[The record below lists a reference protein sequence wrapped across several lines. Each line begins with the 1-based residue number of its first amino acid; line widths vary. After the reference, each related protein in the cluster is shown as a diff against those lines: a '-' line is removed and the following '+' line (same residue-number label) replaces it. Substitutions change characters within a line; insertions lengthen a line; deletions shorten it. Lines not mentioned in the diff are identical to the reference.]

1 MTAWLCPQIL
11 RDTFAESCIRL
22 SQEERHR
29 MKELLG
35 RVQGPWSWGAE
46 EWGRWEGDK
55 LWGSPV
61 KEPEDCLGPFLPTGD
76 LEVGLDS
83 LSTTQDSVKKRIVVA
98 ARDNWANYFSR
109 IFPVS
114 VSEAGRAPGDGST
127 AVWLLACPAWAFVAG
142 MRAGGR
148 VGSNGRTPRA
158 SWMVVGDQEPVCHLP
173 SGQGESSS
181 DVQLLGVSHRGLRL
195 LKVTQGP
202 SFHLNQLKTLCSY
215 R

>member
-1 MTAWLCPQIL
+1 M
-11 RDTFAESCIRL
+11 R
-22 SQEERHR
+22 
-29 MKELLG
+29 ELLG

-46 EWGRWEGDK
+46 ELEGGGGSK
-55 LWGSPV
+55 LWGPPV
-61 KEPEDCLGPFLPTGD
+61 KEPEDSLGPFLPTGD

-83 LSTTQDSVKKRIVVA
+83 LSTTEDNVKKRIVVA

-114 VSEAGRAPGDGST
+114 VSEAECRAGDGST
-127 AVWLLACPAWAFVAG
+127 TIWLLAWPAWAFVAG
-142 MRAGGR
+142 MRAGGG
-148 VGSNGRTPRA
+148 VGTMEGPPR
-158 SWMVVGDQEPVCHLP
+158 GILDGGGEPGACHLP
-173 SGQGESSS
+173 SGQGESSN

-202 SFHLNQLKTLCSY
+202 SVHLNQLKTLCSY